1 MFLHWVLFQGLGNYL
16 LWWELK
22 WAGVGR
28 GIRNVYEGVGLYGSW
43 GSWRIWQ
50 LEWKLVRCFWVL
62 HAYTYVM
69 SQHIADNLTGMLR
82 SCNDWFHLSP
92 DMAPKWQTWA
102 QHVSWPP
109 SHQVC
114 LRHGKLSEVVSRLI
128 LKLREVVPLAWET
141 IYSLGEVMRVTST
154 GLPDLGLKSVTE
166 V

>member
-1 MFLHWVLFQGLGNYL
+1 MKEWSGTRSGKRCEKSGDQVLASIYCYNQ
-16 LWWELK
+16 
-22 WAGVGR
+22 
-28 GIRNVYEGVGLYGSW
+28 
-43 GSWRIWQ
+43 
-50 LEWKLVRCFWVL
+50 
-62 HAYTYVM
+62 
-69 SQHIADNLTGMLR
+69 
-82 SCNDWFHLSP
+82 FHLSL
-92 DMAPKWQTWA
+92 DMAPKQQTWA

-141 IYSLGEVMRVTST
+141 IYSLGEVMRVTSM